1 MMVKKSDEDSRA
13 LALNET
19 VGENYSPT
27 SRVTEFR
34 FFHFE
39 KLNGKYMNRKKGK
52 KKRKR
57 KKSKSNQTNKYDPLS
72 HDHNKKKNTNTN

>member
-1 MMVKKSDEDSRA
+1 MVRHPLIMVKKSDENSRA

-19 VGENYSPT
+19 VQY
-27 SRVTEFR
+27 V
-34 FFHFE
+34 FHFE

-52 KKRKR
+52 QKRKR
-57 KKSKSNQTNKYDPLS
+57 KKSKSNQTNKYDPLI